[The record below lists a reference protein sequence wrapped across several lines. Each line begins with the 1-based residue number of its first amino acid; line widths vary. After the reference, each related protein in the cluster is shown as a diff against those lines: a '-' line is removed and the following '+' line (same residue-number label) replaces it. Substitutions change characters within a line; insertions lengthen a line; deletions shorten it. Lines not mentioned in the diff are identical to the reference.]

1 MGISM
6 VNKNLT
12 NINFANIDNQVT
24 FIDTIKC
31 FQQSLA
37 VLANTMTDREKQC
50 LKNESKKFIRKD
62 LKLTKKFEECSIDD
76 QEWVLN
82 CLPSAKGVIPY

>member
-1 MGISM
+1 
-6 VNKNLT
+6 
-12 NINFANIDNQVT
+12 
-24 FIDTIKC
+24 
-31 FQQSLA
+31 
-37 VLANTMTDREKQC
+37 MTDREKQC

-62 LKLTKKFEECSIDD
+62 LKLNKKFEECSIDD

>member
-1 MGISM
+1 M
-6 VNKNLT
+6 
-12 NINFANIDNQVT
+12 T
-24 FIDTIKC
+24 FIDTIKY

-50 LKNESKKFIRKD
+50 LKNEWKKFIRKD
-62 LKLTKKFEECSIDD
+62 LKPNKKFEECSIDD

-82 CLPSAKGVIPY
+82 Y